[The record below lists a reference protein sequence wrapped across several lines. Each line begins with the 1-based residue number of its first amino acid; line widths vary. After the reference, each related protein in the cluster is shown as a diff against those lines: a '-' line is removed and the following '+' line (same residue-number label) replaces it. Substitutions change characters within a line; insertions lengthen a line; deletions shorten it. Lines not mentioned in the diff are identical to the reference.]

1 MPKSDADMVD
11 YVDFVEFWD
20 KVEINVL
27 MEGLVISAPVDLVMK
42 PSIHNWSPYIGRS
55 TRSNNFLVNTE
66 HRKIHKD
73 TGELDADCRELSQ
86 KRLIEFMHKGK
97 AVRVRKI
104 ARKVG
109 VSDKGS
115 KSDII
120 NRVQRALHRNKT
132 KFNKLFKKLW
142 GCSGGWLTMTCT
154 HRIIY

>member
-11 YVDFVEFWD
+11 YVDFEEFWD

-27 MEGLVISAPVDLVMK
+27 MEGLVISTPVNLAIK
-42 PSIHNWSPYIGRS
+42 PSIHNWLPYLGKS
-55 TRSNNFLVNTE
+55 TRSSNFLVNTE

-132 KFNKLFKKLW
+132 K
-142 GCSGGWLTMTCT
+142 
-154 HRIIY
+154 IIYCLKSYRGVQVDG